1 MNRNCILKCN
11 SKGICP
17 KGILMRMVI
26 SSSYILMILSVLDIF
41 TMRMILYLILTL
53 IISTVI
59 SVSLFITSKYNP
71 IQSDSSIIGIIKVW
85 KDILGLLIL
94 SVKRKNVFRSHSLC
108 LKLIQSWSCT
118 CLSNTAA
125 ISIKKCR
132 SSSTSNLTTK
142 TLSRF
147 QDSITMMMISVKT
160 CSKSRIRKESI
171 SKTSF
176 LALKTKV
183 VIWMKRT
190 VTRMKY

>member
-11 SKGICP
+11 LKDICP

-59 SVSLFITSKYNP
+59 SVNLFITSKYNP
-71 IQSDSSIIGIIKVW
+71 IHSDSSIIGIIKVW

-94 SVKRKNVFRSHSLC
+94 SVKRKSVFRSHSLC

-118 CLSNTAA
+118 CLSSTAA

-160 CSKSRIRKESI
+160 CSKSRTRKESI